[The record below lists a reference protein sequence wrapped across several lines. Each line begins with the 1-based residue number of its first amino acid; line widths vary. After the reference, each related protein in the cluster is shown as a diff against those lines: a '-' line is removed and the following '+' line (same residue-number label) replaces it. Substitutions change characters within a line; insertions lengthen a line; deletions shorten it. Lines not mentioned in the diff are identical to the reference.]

1 VTAALVASRAS
12 IRKHSKSFA
21 LASELLGSNLRDEA
35 AAVYAFCRRADDAI
49 DLVPAKDQGAALAG
63 LEGELEAVY
72 SGEALAEPVLAA
84 FQDVVRRRSIPR
96 EYPAELLRGMA
107 MDVSGAVYPDYD
119 SLLVYCFRVA
129 GTVGL
134 MMSHVLGVRD
144 PAALRHAAHL
154 GMGMQLTNVCRDVR
168 EDWQR
173 GRLYLPDSLL
183 AEAAGGA
190 LRGRPDA
197 DLPRDAREPV
207 SRVVRELLHRADD
220 LYRSGDEGIPLL
232 PWRAA
237 LAVRTARLVCSDIGR
252 VILERGAD
260 PFAPRAFVS
269 TGRKLWLAL
278 RATVRTAA
286 SFPPAFVPAPL
297 PPALGFHDVISV

>member
-1 VTAALVASRAS
+1 VSTALAPSRAS

-21 LASELLGSNLRDEA
+21 LASELLGSSLRDEA

-49 DLVPAKDQGAALAG
+49 DLVPPEAQGAALVG
-63 LEGELEAVY
+63 LERELASVY
-72 SGEALAEPVLAA
+72 SGEALADPILAA
-84 FQDVVRRRSIPR
+84 FQDVVRRRAIPL

-107 MDVSGAVYPDYD
+107 MDATGAEYPDYE

-144 PAALRHAAHL
+144 PSALRHAAHL

-173 GRLYLPDSLL
+173 GRLYLPDSWL
-183 AEAAGGA
+183 ADAGERA
-190 LRGRPDA
+190 LRGRTDA

-207 SRVVRELLHRADD
+207 ARVVRELLHSAEG
-220 LYRSGDEGIPLL
+220 LYRSGDQGLPLL
-232 PWRAA
+232 PWRAS
-237 LAVRTARLVCSDIGR
+237 LAVRTARLVYSDIGR

-260 PFAPRAFVS
+260 PFAPRAVVS

-278 RATVRTAA
+278 QATARTAA
-286 SFPPAFVPAPL
+286 SMPRRFAAAPL
-297 PPALGFHDVISV
+297 PPALGFQDVVPV